1 MEDQMMTAL
10 VVYKAL
16 RLPVLVIAITFIT
29 FYLYSKKRRE
39 LVETPKYRMLDE
51 D

>member
-1 MEDQMMTAL
+1 MMTAL

-16 RLPVLVIAITFIT
+16 RLPVLVIAIMFIT